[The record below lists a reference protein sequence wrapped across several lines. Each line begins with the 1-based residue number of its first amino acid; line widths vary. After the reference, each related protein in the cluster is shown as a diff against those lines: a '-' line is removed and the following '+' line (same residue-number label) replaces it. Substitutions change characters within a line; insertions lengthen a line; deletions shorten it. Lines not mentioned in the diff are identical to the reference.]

1 MADQHNRRN
10 AAWRAAQDWRQRAQS
25 TSRWRGPKLFLA
37 WLVFGVLM
45 VMGLIIALVFLL
57 IGWIAMPFLRH
68 RLRKRTDHMRA
79 QAQAAAD
86 RAAGRT
92 SRSGSRGDNRGGNV
106 IEGDYSVEDKHNDR

>member
-1 MADQHNRRN
+1 MADQYNRRN

-25 TSRWRGPKLFLA
+25 SGRWRGPKLFLA

-68 RLRKRTDHMRA
+68 RLRKRTEHMRA

-86 RAAGRT
+86 RAAGRGART
-92 SRSGSRGDNRGGNV
+92 DQRGNV
-106 IEGDYSVEDKHNDR
+106 IEGDYSVEENRNER

>member
-25 TSRWRGPKLFLA
+25 SSRWRGPKLFLA
-37 WLVFGVLM
+37 WLVFGVMM

-68 RLRKRTDHMRA
+68 RLRKRTAHMRA

-86 RAAGRT
+86 RAAGRDRAGRNQ
-92 SRSGSRGDNRGGNV
+92 SGNV
-106 IEGDYSVEDKHNDR
+106 IEGDYSVEENRNDR

>member
-25 TSRWRGPKLFLA
+25 ASRWRGPKLFLA

-68 RLRKRTDHMRA
+68 RLRKRTEHMRA

-86 RAAGRT
+86 RAAGRS
-92 SRSGSRGDNRGGNV
+92 SRSGSRGDGRGNV
-106 IEGDYSVEDKHNDR
+106 IEGDYSVEDKNNDR